1 LRVGCIAVID
11 ALPLLQGQFKD
22 TTMRARFA
30 LLSIA
35 SALAFAAP
43 LQAQEAPATAPA
55 ATATPAPAPKPRLIL
70 ALSVDQF
77 SADLFAQYRQHF
89 TGGFARLMQGAV
101 FPQGFQSHAAT
112 ETCPGHST
120 LLTGV
125 HPSRT
130 GIIANSWFDP
140 KLNREVYCAEDERDP
155 ASSAGKPVVS
165 AWHLKAPTLGDLM
178 KRADPTALNVAVS
191 AKDRAAVMMSGHEVD
206 AAYWWVGQGFTTYNG
221 RAPLASVAVQNAA
234 SAKVIAAGAPALPV
248 PAWCQAVDRATPIKD
263 FTIGT
268 YRFPLKAGDYR
279 AFSKTPR
286 IDAATGE
293 LAVRLVDEMGLG
305 KDAVTDVLS
314 VSFSA
319 TDYVG
324 HQYGTQGVEM
334 CIQLAQLDATLGK
347 LFDALDQRGIDY
359 VAVLSADHGGTDAP
373 ERSRLKGDADAQR
386 ADVGLTA
393 EALSAAV
400 SQDTGVK
407 GASGQILY
415 GAGASGDIWLAPG
428 LSARQ
433 RKKVIDALMVRLA
446 AHPQIAAV
454 YEAGALAKVP
464 VPSGNPQDWT
474 MAQRVRASYNP
485 EHSGDVLM
493 MTRRGVVPGDPSP
506 SYTATHGSPWDYDR
520 RVPILFWRKGLAGFE
535 QPNPIETV
543 DIAPTLASV
552 IGLAEPA
559 GTWDGRCLD
568 IDGSAADT
576 CGR

>member
-1 LRVGCIAVID
+1 
-11 ALPLLQGQFKD
+11 
-22 TTMRARFA
+22 MRARFA

-35 SALAFAAP
+35 SALAFAAAP
-43 LQAQEAPATAPA
+43 SQAQDATAPA
-55 ATATPAPAPKPRLIL
+55 RAAAPAPAPAPAPKPRLIL

-130 GIIANSWFDP
+130 GIVANTWYDA
-140 KLNREVYCAEDERDP
+140 KLGREVYCAEDERDP
-155 ASSAGKPVVS
+155 TSSASKPVVS

-178 KRADPTALNVAVS
+178 KQVDPTALNVAVS
-191 AKDRAAVMMSGHEVD
+191 AKDRAAVMMSGHQVD
-206 AAYWWVGQGFTTYNG
+206 AAYWWLGQGFTTFKG
-221 RAPLASVAVQNAA
+221 RTPWSSVLAQNTATA
-234 SAKVIAAGAPALPV
+234 RVIEAGAPALPV
-248 PAWCQAVDRATPIKD
+248 PTWCQAVDRATPIKN

-268 YRFPLKAGDYR
+268 YRFPQAAGDYR
-279 AFSKTPR
+279 NFNRTPR

-293 LAVRLVDEMGLG
+293 LALRLVDEMGLG

-324 HQYGTQGVEM
+324 HAYGTEGVEM

-347 LFDALDQRGIDY
+347 LLDALDQRGIDY

-373 ERSRLKGDADAQR
+373 ERSQLAGNAEAQR
-386 ADVGLTA
+386 IDPALTA
-393 EALSAAV
+393 EALSAGV
-400 SQDTGVK
+400 SQDTGVTSP
-407 GASGQILY
+407 SGQILY

-428 LSARQ
+428 LTDRQ
-433 RKKVIDALMVRLA
+433 RKKVLDALMKRLA
-446 AHPQIAAV
+446 GHPQIAAV

-464 VPSGNPQDWT
+464 VPSGHPQDWT
-474 MAQRVRASYNP
+474 MVERVRASFDP
-485 EHSGDVLM
+485 EHSGEVLM
-493 MTRRGVVPGDPSP
+493 MTKRGVVPGDPTP

-535 QPNPIETV
+535 QPNPVETV
-543 DIAPTLASV
+543 DIAPTLASL
-552 IGLAEPA
+552 IGLTAPV